1 MTNLSPAPTD
11 DARDSM
17 LKAPE
22 FVDLSTQKLFFINK
36 STIFKSINQLVN
48 YLSAV

>member
-22 FVDLSTQKLFFINK
+22 FVDLSTQKLFI
-36 STIFKSINQLVN
+36 SINQLFLN
-48 YLSAV
+48 QLINWSTT